1 MGKRKELSGF
11 SDLEL
16 ICELRDRGL
25 AVTAYDYKDLEDV
38 GVPESR
44 RKKAFDSIRGDLED
58 YMAHSANEFLD
69 SEFKG
74 YLDKMLK
81 KLDKENK

>member
-1 MGKRKELSGF
+1 MGKSKELSKF
-11 SDLEL
+11 DDITL

-44 RKKAFDSIRGDLED
+44 RKKAFADIRGDLED
-58 YMAHSANEFLD
+58 YMCYSANEFLD

-81 KLDKENK
+81 KLDKEDK

>member
-44 RKKAFDSIRGDLED
+44 RKKAFADIRGDLED
-58 YMAHSANEFLD
+58 HMCYSANEFLD

-74 YLDKMLK
+74 YLDRMLGK
-81 KLDKENK
+81 IK

>member
-16 ICELRDRGL
+16 IYELRARGL
-25 AVTAYDYKDLEDV
+25 AVAAYDYKDLEDV

-44 RKKAFDSIRGDLED
+44 RKKAFDRIRWNLED
-58 YMAHSANEFLD
+58 YMANSANEFLD
-69 SEFKG
+69 SKFKG

-81 KLDKENK
+81 KLDKEEK

>member
-16 ICELRDRGL
+16 IYELRARGL
-25 AVTAYDYKDLEDV
+25 AVTAYDYKDLEEV

-44 RKKAFDSIRGDLED
+44 RRKAFDSIRGDLED

-69 SEFKG
+69 SEFKW

-81 KLDKENK
+81 KISHEHQ